1 MDKLKSRKFWM
12 AMVGAL
18 APTVLTLITGQIDPV
33 EAMTATSAIIISYV
47 FGQSY
52 VDGKSA
58 IGSDS

>member
-1 MDKLKSRKFWM
+1 M